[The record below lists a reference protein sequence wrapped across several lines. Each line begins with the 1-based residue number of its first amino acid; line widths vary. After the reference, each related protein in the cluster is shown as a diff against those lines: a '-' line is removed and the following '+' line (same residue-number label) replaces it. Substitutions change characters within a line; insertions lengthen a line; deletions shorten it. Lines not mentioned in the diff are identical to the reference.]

1 MHSETTF
8 KLRPALKWAVWK
20 FWILGPW
27 LLAVAAGLSLA
38 TAERQW
44 PAFPAFDSNLEF
56 GPFGAG
62 GSLTQTLQAPSTPLS
77 AVALYVVGQPPNDV
91 ALRVF
96 DGMHADEDSVIA
108 EARGVEDP
116 TGRLRF
122 DIPPP
127 VDTSGRRLLLQ
138 IVNPVGSGA
147 SLTLQANFA
156 DPYTDGLAS
165 AHGDPGDGRV
175 DIRLDAWRRMT
186 PVDVAREVAQ
196 RTPLGAVFAAVTVM
210 VVASILRR
218 SLPSWSLVAAIVLV
232 ALRLG
237 FEVMA
242 PWMG

>member
-1 MHSETTF
+1 MHSETKR
-8 KLRPALKWAVWK
+8 KLRQTLKWAVWR

-27 LLAVAAGLSLA
+27 LVAVAATLSLA

-44 PAFPAFDSNLEF
+44 PAFPAFDSNLAF

-77 AVALYVVGQPPNDV
+77 AVAIYVVGQPPNDV

-96 DGMHADEDSVIA
+96 DGMHADEDAVIA
-108 EARGVEDP
+108 EARGVADSA
-116 TGRLRF
+116 GRLRF
-122 DIPPP
+122 DVPRP

-156 DPYTDGLAS
+156 NPYTRGLAS
-165 AHGDPGDGRV
+165 ANGDPGSGRV

-196 RTPLGAVFAAVTVM
+196 RSALGAVFAAVTVI
-210 VVASILRR
+210 VAASILRR
-218 SLPSWSLVAAIVLV
+218 LLPSWSLVVAIVLV

-242 PWMG
+242 PWMA